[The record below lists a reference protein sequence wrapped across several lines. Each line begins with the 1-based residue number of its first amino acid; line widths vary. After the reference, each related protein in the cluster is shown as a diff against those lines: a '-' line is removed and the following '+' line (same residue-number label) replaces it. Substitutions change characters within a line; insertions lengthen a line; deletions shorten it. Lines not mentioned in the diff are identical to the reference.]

1 MPDEV
6 SVLEVGL
13 YGDDSSLE
21 RALTRALTLLDRF
34 TSGTATY
41 AREIKTSLDSA
52 FAGTDRLTSKLERTV
67 GAVNT
72 GLERTAS
79 VAAAVVA
86 PLESATNAITGL
98 AEAEQAAGRV
108 ARTAG
113 LGPAAEGGGPAGRG
127 GERREPS
134 LDNLAAVLERTRAEA
149 SHPIRVAVET
159 PPTPGGGAGGGGG
172 GGR

>member
-13 YGDDSSLE
+13 YGDDASLE

-108 ARTAG
+108 ASTAG
-113 LGPAAEGGGPAGRG
+113 RAPATLGGGTAGGVGGAGRG
-127 GERREPS
+127 G
-134 LDNLAAVLERTRAEA
+134 
-149 SHPIRVAVET
+149 
-159 PPTPGGGAGGGGG
+159 
-172 GGR
+172 